1 MRCGIVGNH
10 CLTQAHTVAGR
21 IMTRTTRRAAT
32 NLTVLPNH
40 TRCCTRHTQC
50 SDACSRKYPN
60 DVASRCCTRHTQY
73 TYTCSRKCPKDMH
86 YWYQKQLTTSCPK
99 DMHYWYQKQPICQRQ
114 KRSGPLLQIPS
125 TSKTMAGRE
134 SNTRRE

>member
-1 MRCGIVGNH
+1 MRRLRIAQSIQVRLNTCGCIRELCSGHPVRCGIVGNH

-73 TYTCSRKCPKDMH
+73 TYTCSRKCPKDMASSRIKRNH
-86 YWYQKQLTTSCPK
+86 EMETEATEARSVSRL
-99 DMHYWYQKQPICQRQ
+99 QR
-114 KRSGPLLQIPS
+114 
-125 TSKTMAGRE
+125 
-134 SNTRRE
+134 